1 MNLPLQ
7 LDRNAPMALQDQL
20 FEQLRQLIIG
30 GRLKPNT
37 RVIAT
42 RFLAEQA
49 GVSRTT
55 VLLAYE
61 RLISEGYL
69 ETRPAIG
76 TFVSASLP
84 DQPKLEAAQTVV
96 PEIRRHAV
104 LHPALLAGLATP
116 TDAVAGASID
126 FNPAGCDG
134 SNLLPVKVW
143 LKLVR
148 NALEREPE
156 GLARP
161 PHPAGVPA
169 LRRAIADRLAATRGI
184 MASPDQVIIVSG
196 RRQAAGFVAHLF
208 QRPGARVVVEA
219 SCEPELVELFKAR
232 RADLVRVPGDEQG
245 LDTARLPDGPVPLVY
260 VTPARPN
267 PLGGTLCQARRAAL
281 IEWARKAGAYV
292 IEDDRDSEL
301 RYVGTL
307 PQPLAAIDPYGL
319 VFYTGSFAQTLGAGL
334 GLGYVVAPP
343 EFVDDLLAIKHI
355 AEANCPW
362 LEQMVTADLI
372 RGGEYDHHLRRVR
385 KLYMERRD
393 CLVEALKTQFGDIA
407 LKGCDGGTQLTWPLP
422 ESMPSAASIGGAA
435 SACGVIVHAVAD
447 CGGRNGALAFGF
459 AGLTPGQLREGISRL
474 GKALCS

>member
-7 LDRNAPMALQDQL
+7 LDRNAPVALQDQL

-76 TFVSASLP
+76 TFVSATLP
-84 DQPKLEAAQTVV
+84 DQPKLESARAAV
-96 PEIRRHAV
+96 PEIRRHAA
-104 LHPALLAGLATP
+104 LHPAVLAGLAMP
-116 TDAVAGASID
+116 ADAVAGGAID
-126 FNPAGCDG
+126 FDPSGCDG

-148 NALEREPE
+148 NALELEPD
-156 GLARP
+156 GLAKP

-208 QRPGARVVVEA
+208 QRPGARIVVEA
-219 SCEPELVELFKAR
+219 SCEPELADLFKAR
-232 RADLVRVPGDEQG
+232 RAELVRVPGDESG
-245 LDTARLPDGPVPLVY
+245 LDTAQLPDGPVPLMY

-267 PLGGTLCQARRAAL
+267 PLGGTLSQTRRTAVV
-281 IEWARKAGAYV
+281 EWARTAGAYV

-301 RYVGTL
+301 RYVGTI

-372 RGGEYDHHLRRVR
+372 RSGEYDHHLRRIR

-393 CLVEALKTQFGDIA
+393 CLVQALKTQFGDIA
-407 LKGCDGGTQLTWPLP
+407 LKGSESGTRLIWLLP
-422 ESMPSAASIGGAA
+422 EAMPSAEAIRELA
-435 SACGVIVHAVAD
+435 SACGVVVHAAVD
-447 CGGRNGALAFGF
+447 RSVGALVFGF
-459 AGLTPGQLREGISRL
+459 AGLTPAQLREGISRL